1 MEYIY
6 IGKIVNTHGIK
17 GEVRIISDFNHKD
30 LVFINDFKVY
40 IGKGKEEKIINS
52 YRVHKNYDMVTFK
65 NINDINLVLPYKGEN
80 IYIKRS
86 DINSDIYLLEDLI
99 GLDVYDNEKLIGK
112 VDDILK
118 NKLYDILVVGKS
130 MIPNIPEFIEK
141 IDIKNK
147 RINIKNI
154 KGLIYED

>member
-40 IGKGKEEKIINS
+40 IGKEKEEKIINS

-65 NINDINLVLPYKGEN
+65 DVNDINLVLPYKGEN

-130 MIPNIPEFIEK
+130 MIPNIPEFIDK
-141 IDIKNK
+141 IDIINK

>member
-1 MEYIY
+1 MKLELKVILREN
-6 IGKIVNTHGIK
+6 IGK
-17 GEVRIISDFNHKD
+17 E
-30 LVFINDFKVY
+30 
-40 IGKGKEEKIINS
+40 KEEKIINS

-99 GLDVYDNEKLIGK
+99 GLDVYDNEKLIGN

-141 IDIKNK
+141 IDIINK